1 MKELIQHVDYVE
13 WQAKKKTKLAVELK
27 DEQKKGRMEEC
38 LFARFATEVEDE
50 GHEKEVAKKTVED
63 LIKISDQLKTKNVV
77 FYPYVHLL
85 YGAKPSK
92 PKTAIEIQNLVE
104 AGLKKNG
111 FKVKLSPFGWYKEFE
126 MKCKGHPLSE
136 WSRIIRAGE
145 DSGLEKKG
153 AEEQKVSDAVKKEE
167 QLKSKFYILE
177 PTGKKH
183 EIKIDN
189 GKINGYNF
197 AKYPKLEKMCL
208 YELAKNRVVD
218 KQPPHIELMKKLELV
233 DYEPGSDPGNL
244 RFYPN
249 GRLMKGLLE
258 DYTTQ
263 EVVDYGGMEVETPVM
278 YDYEQPVLKKYL
290 NRFPSRQYIVNTP
303 NKNCFLRFSACFG
316 QFLIAHDATISYK
329 NLPLKIYEMTRYSF
343 RTEKR
348 GELAGLRRLRAF
360 TMPDVHA
367 LCADVK
373 SASKELLNRLN
384 LAEKV
389 LKGYGFDKKKDLEF
403 AIRWV
408 DSFEKEQPEVIKEIA
423 KKWGRPMLVEVWD
436 KRFFYFVMKYE
447 INFVDALDKAATLT
461 TDQIDVENGETY
473 DLKYIGEDG
482 KEHRPVILHMS
493 PGGAIERAMYALLEK
508 AYMDQQQGK
517 KGTLPLWLSP
527 TQIRICAVSDA
538 HIKICEK
545 MADEL
550 EKENVRVD
558 VDDRSES
565 VGKKISGSEKQWIPY
580 TLVIGDKEAKAKKIN
595 VRIRESGKVEEMSLD
610 DLVKEIKKKTEGMP
624 FKNLSMSRSLSKRP
638 KFTGN

>member
-1 MKELIQHVDYVE
+1 
-13 WQAKKKTKLAVELK
+13 
-27 DEQKKGRMEEC
+27 
-38 LFARFATEVEDE
+38 
-50 GHEKEVAKKTVED
+50 
-63 LIKISDQLKTKNVV
+63 
-77 FYPYVHLL
+77 
-85 YGAKPSK
+85 
-92 PKTAIEIQNLVE
+92 
-104 AGLKKNG
+104 
-111 FKVKLSPFGWYKEFE
+111 
-126 MKCKGHPLSE
+126 
-136 WSRIIRAGE
+136 
-145 DSGLEKKG
+145 
-153 AEEQKVSDAVKKEE
+153 
-167 QLKSKFYILE
+167 
-177 PTGKKH
+177 
-183 EIKIDN
+183 
-189 GKINGYNF
+189 
-197 AKYPKLEKMCL
+197 
-208 YELAKNRVVD
+208 
-218 KQPPHIELMKKLELV
+218 
-233 DYEPGSDPGNL
+233 
-244 RFYPN
+244 
-249 GRLMKGLLE
+249 
-258 DYTTQ
+258 
-263 EVVDYGGMEVETPVM
+263 
-278 YDYEQPVLKKYL
+278 
-290 NRFPSRQYIVNTP
+290 
-303 NKNCFLRFSACFG
+303 
-316 QFLIAHDATISYK
+316 
-329 NLPLKIYEMTRYSF
+329 
-343 RTEKR
+343 
-348 GELAGLRRLRAF
+348 
-360 TMPDVHA
+360 
-367 LCADVK
+367 
-373 SASKELLNRLN
+373 
-384 LAEKV
+384 
-389 LKGYGFDKKKDLEF
+389 
-403 AIRWV
+403 
-408 DSFEKEQPEVIKEIA
+408 
-423 KKWGRPMLVEVWD
+423 MLVEVWD